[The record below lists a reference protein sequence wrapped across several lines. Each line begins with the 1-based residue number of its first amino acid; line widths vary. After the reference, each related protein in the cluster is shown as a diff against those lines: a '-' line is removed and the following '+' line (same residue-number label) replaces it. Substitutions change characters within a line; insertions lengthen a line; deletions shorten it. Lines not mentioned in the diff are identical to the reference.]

1 MSSSSL
7 STLLVQRLETALGVT
22 LSAQGQLQSARS
34 RQSVLPTGS
43 VARPEALENATKAH
57 LQTGNFQAVAQSV
70 QATLGHRT
78 ALQGAPVGNTGSMGS
93 QQAIGQA
100 GSNTAEATAR
110 NPVESTSTRWSS
122 AARSV
127 VALLGQMPEQAAPL
141 SNPNHAPI
149 IPKNP
154 KELLSFLSR
163 PAEQAASSGGSALG
177 SGAGLQAGSGS
188 LPGSASAQVMGGSLP
203 GGAGTQAAGGSFSG
217 TAASQAAGAGT
228 PLKEEALRA
237 LGSSLFASIIRETLS
252 REIAR
257 PGLSY
262 EATLW
267 HILRSNGN
275 LQELANHP
283 KAQLLKKQQAE
294 QQSSRQISILSAL
307 TQGKAEAAPAP
318 PPLSG
323 PLASL
328 VQQQLEMHHQQ
339 RIVWQ
344 GEAWQGAAMTW
355 EIQKDN
361 PQAFAA
367 QQPANRPEE
376 EQNKAGNEAARQE
389 QGEANTPWSTTL
401 TLSLPLLGKIRVM
414 VQIIDNHV
422 QAQYQVIDN
431 PKLKDNQ
438 STASLLLQRMPEF
451 TNRLQALGLQT
462 HSFEVFTDPGQS
474 QSDSQQKENS

>member
-1 MSSSSL
+1 MSSSNL

-34 RQSVLPTGS
+34 RQSVLPTGNA
-43 VARPEALENATKAH
+43 ARPEALENATKAH

-78 ALQGAPVGNTGSMGS
+78 ALQGTPISNTGS
-93 QQAIGQA
+93 QQAVSQA
-100 GSNTAEATAR
+100 GSKTAETATR
-110 NPVESTSTRWSS
+110 NPVESTSTRWSN
-122 AARSV
+122 AAKSV
-127 VALLGQMPEQAAPL
+127 VTLLGQIPEQAAPL
-141 SNPNHAPI
+141 GNPNHAPI

-163 PAEQAASSGGSALG
+163 PAEQAASA
-177 SGAGLQAGSGS
+177 AGSS
-188 LPGSASAQVMGGSLP
+188 
-203 GGAGTQAAGGSFSG
+203 SG
-217 TAASQAAGAGT
+217 TAASLAAGAGI
-228 PLKEEALRA
+228 PLKDEALRA

-267 HILRSNGN
+267 RILRSNGN

-283 KAQLLKKQQAE
+283 KALLLKKQLAE
-294 QQSSRQISILSAL
+294 QQVSRQISILSAL
-307 TQGKAEAAPAP
+307 TQGKAEATPAP

-323 PLASL
+323 ALASL
-328 VQQQLEMHHQQ
+328 VQQQLEMHQQQ

-367 QQPANRPEE
+367 QQPGDRPEE
-376 EQNKAGNEAARQE
+376 EQNDSPHEAPHHE
-389 QGEANTPWSTTL
+389 QSEANAPWSTTL
-401 TLSLPLLGKIRVM
+401 TLSLPLLGKIQIM
-414 VQIIDNHV
+414 LQIINNHV

-451 TNRLQALGLQT
+451 TNRLQALGLQP
-462 HSFEVFTDPGQS
+462 HSFEVFTDPGQL
-474 QSDSQQKENS
+474 QADNQQKEDV

>member
-1 MSSSSL
+1 MSSSSI

-43 VARPEALENATKAH
+43 AARPEALENATKAH
-57 LQTGNFQAVAQSV
+57 LQTGNFQAVAQNV

-78 ALQGAPVGNTGSMGS
+78 ALQGAQVGNANNTGS

-100 GSNTAEATAR
+100 GSNAADAATR
-110 NPVESTSTRWSS
+110 PPLKSTSTRWSN
-122 AARSV
+122 AAKSV
-127 VALLGQMPEQAAPL
+127 LALLEHMPKQAAPL
-141 SNPNHAPI
+141 SNPNQAPI

-154 KELLSFLSR
+154 KELLSYLSR
-163 PAEQAASSGGSALG
+163 PADSAAT
-177 SGAGLQAGSGS
+177 SGAGLQTS
-188 LPGSASAQVMGGSLP
+188 
-203 GGAGTQAAGGSFSG
+203 GGASSGAAG
-217 TAASQAAGAGT
+217 AAGAQATSAGT
-228 PLKEEALRA
+228 PLKEEAIRA
-237 LGSSLFASIIRETLS
+237 LGSSLFASIIRETLT
-252 REIAR
+252 REITR

-262 EATLW
+262 EATIWRL
-267 HILRSNGN
+267 LRSNGN
-275 LQELANHP
+275 LKELANHP
-283 KAQLLKKQQAE
+283 KALLLKEQQAE
-294 QQSSRQISILSAL
+294 QQINRHISLFPAL
-307 TQGKAEAAPAP
+307 TQGKAEAAPPA
-318 PPLSG
+318 LSG

-344 GEAWQGAAMTW
+344 GEAWQGAAMSW

-376 EQNKAGNEAARQE
+376 EKNDAGSEATHQDK
-389 QGEANTPWSTTL
+389 GEAHTPWSTTL
-401 TLSLPLLGKIRVM
+401 TLSLPQLGKIRIM

-438 STASLLLQRMPEF
+438 STTSLLLQHMPEF
-451 TNRLQALGLQT
+451 TRRLQALGLET
-462 HSFEVFTDPGQS
+462 HSFEVFTDPSQS
-474 QSDSQQKENS
+474 QSVIEQKEEA

>member
-43 VARPEALENATKAH
+43 AARPEALENATKAH

-78 ALQGAPVGNTGSMGS
+78 ALQGAPVGSAGSTGS

-100 GSNTAEATAR
+100 GSNTAEAAAR

-127 VALLGQMPEQAAPL
+127 VALLGQIPEQAAPL

-203 GGAGTQAAGGSFSG
+203 GGAGA
-217 TAASQAAGAGT
+217 QAAGAGT

-237 LGSSLFASIIRETLS
+237 LGSSLFASIIRETLI

-367 QQPANRPEE
+367 QQPSNRPEE

-401 TLSLPLLGKIRVM
+401 TLSLPLLGKIRIM
-414 VQIIDNHV
+414 LQIIDNHV

-474 QSDSQQKENS
+474 QSDSQQIENS

>member
-1 MSSSSL
+1 MSSSSI

-34 RQSVLPTGS
+34 RQTVLPTGPT
-43 VARPEALENATKAH
+43 ARPEALENATKAH

-78 ALQGAPVGNTGSMGS
+78 ALQGSPVSSTSS
-93 QQAIGQA
+93 QQVLGQA
-100 GSNTAEATAR
+100 GSKTAEATAR
-110 NPVESTSTRWSS
+110 NPVESTSTRWSNT
-122 AARSV
+122 ARSV

-141 SNPNHAPI
+141 ANPSHTPI

-154 KELLSFLSR
+154 KELLSYLSR
-163 PAEQAASSGGSALG
+163 PAEQAAS
-177 SGAGLQAGSGS
+177 
-188 LPGSASAQVMGGSLP
+188 AS
-203 GGAGTQAAGGSFSG
+203 
-217 TAASQAAGAGT
+217 T

-237 LGSSLFASIIRETLS
+237 LASSLFASIIRETLS

-267 HILRSNGN
+267 RILRSNGN
-275 LQELANHP
+275 LKELASHP
-283 KAQLLKKQQAE
+283 KAQLLKEQQA
-294 QQSSRQISILSAL
+294 QQQVGRQLSILSAL

-323 PLASL
+323 ALASL
-328 VQQQLEMHHQQ
+328 VQQQLEMHQQQ

-367 QQPANRPEE
+367 RQADNKPEE
-376 EQNKAGNEAARQE
+376 EQNTSPQEAPRHDQAGD
-389 QGEANTPWSTTL
+389 NTPWSTTL
-401 TLSLPLLGKIRVM
+401 TLSLPMLGKIRVM
-414 VQIIDNHV
+414 VQIINNHV

-431 PKLKDNQ
+431 PKLKDKQ

-462 HSFEVFTDPGQS
+462 HSFEVFTDPDQL
-474 QSDSQQKENS
+474 QPDNQPQKRV

>member
-43 VARPEALENATKAH
+43 AARPEALENATKAH

-78 ALQGAPVGNTGSMGS
+78 ALQGAPIGNTVS

-110 NPVESTSTRWSS
+110 NTIESTSTRWSS

-127 VALLGQMPEQAAPL
+127 VALLGQMTEQAAPL

-163 PAEQAASSGGSALG
+163 PAEQAASPGGSALG
-177 SGAGLQAGSGS
+177 GGAGLQAT
-188 LPGSASAQVMGGSLP
+188 GGSLL
-203 GGAGTQAAGGSFSG
+203 GAAGAQAAGGSSSG
-217 TAASQAAGAGT
+217 VSANQAAGAGT

-267 HILRSNGN
+267 RILRSNDN
-275 LQELANHP
+275 LKELANHP
-283 KAQLLKKQQAE
+283 KALLLKE
-294 QQSSRQISILSAL
+294 QQTEQQISRQISILSAL

-318 PPLSG
+318 PALSG

-328 VQQQLEMHHQQ
+328 VQQQLDMHHQQ

-361 PQAFAA
+361 SQAFAA
-367 QQPANRPEE
+367 QQPANRTEE
-376 EQNKAGNEAARQE
+376 EQNEAGNEVSRQE
-389 QGEANTPWSTTL
+389 QGDANTPWSTTL

-438 STASLLLQRMPEF
+438 STASLLFQRMPEF

-462 HSFEVFTDPGQS
+462 HSFEVFTDPGQAQSGS
-474 QSDSQQKENS
+474 QPKEKA

>member
-1 MSSSSL
+1 MSSSNL

-34 RQSVLPTGS
+34 RQSVLPTGNA
-43 VARPEALENATKAH
+43 ARPEALENATKAH

-78 ALQGAPVGNTGSMGS
+78 ALQGTPISNTGS
-93 QQAIGQA
+93 QQAVSQA
-100 GSNTAEATAR
+100 GSKTAETATR
-110 NPVESTSTRWSS
+110 NPVESTSTRWSN
-122 AARSV
+122 AAKSV
-127 VALLGQMPEQAAPL
+127 VTLLGQIPEQAAPL
-141 SNPNHAPI
+141 GNPNHAPI

-163 PAEQAASSGGSALG
+163 PAEQAASA
-177 SGAGLQAGSGS
+177 AGSS
-188 LPGSASAQVMGGSLP
+188 
-203 GGAGTQAAGGSFSG
+203 SG
-217 TAASQAAGAGT
+217 TAASLAAGAGI
-228 PLKEEALRA
+228 PLKDEALRA

-267 HILRSNGN
+267 RILRSNGN

-283 KAQLLKKQQAE
+283 KALLLKKQLAE
-294 QQSSRQISILSAL
+294 QQVSRQISILSAL
-307 TQGKAEAAPAP
+307 TQGKAEATPAP

-323 PLASL
+323 ALASL
-328 VQQQLEMHHQQ
+328 VQQQLEMHQQQ

-367 QQPANRPEE
+367 QQPANRPED
-376 EQNKAGNEAARQE
+376 EQNKTGSEAARRE
-389 QGEANTPWSTTL
+389 ESEANTPWSTTL
-401 TLSLPLLGKIRVM
+401 TLSLPLLGKIRIM
-414 VQIIDNHV
+414 IQIINSHV

-462 HSFEVFTDPGQS
+462 HSFEVFTDPGQL
-474 QSDSQQKENS
+474 QADEQGRKEV

>member
-1 MSSSSL
+1 MSSGSL

-22 LSAQGQLQSARS
+22 LSTQGQLQSARS
-34 RQSVLPTGS
+34 RQSVLPTS
-43 VARPEALENATKAH
+43 SAARPEALESATKAR
-57 LQTGNFQAVAQSV
+57 LQTGNFQAMAQNA
-70 QATLGHRT
+70 QATLGQRT
-78 ALQGAPVGNTGSMGS
+78 ALQGAQVGNANNTGS

-203 GGAGTQAAGGSFSG
+203 GGAGVQAAGSSLLG

-228 PLKEEALRA
+228 PLKEEAIRA
-237 LGSSLFASIIRETLS
+237 LGSSLFASIIRETLT
-252 REIAR
+252 REITR

-262 EATLW
+262 EATIWRL
-267 HILRSNGN
+267 LRSNGN
-275 LQELANHP
+275 LKELANHP
-283 KAQLLKKQQAE
+283 KALLLKEQQAE
-294 QQSSRQISILSAL
+294 QQINRHISLFPAL
-307 TQGKAEAAPAP
+307 TQGKAEAAPPA
-318 PPLSG
+318 LSG

-344 GEAWQGAAMTW
+344 GEAWQGAAMSW

-376 EQNKAGNEAARQE
+376 EKNDAGSEATHQDK
-389 QGEANTPWSTTL
+389 GEAHTPWSTTL
-401 TLSLPLLGKIRVM
+401 TLSLPQLGKIRIM

-438 STASLLLQRMPEF
+438 STTSLLLQHMPEF
-451 TNRLQALGLQT
+451 TRRLQALGLET
-462 HSFEVFTDPGQS
+462 HSFEVFTDPSQS
-474 QSDSQQKENS
+474 QSVIEQKEEA